1 MNGHRNLLLW
11 ARGFSL
17 APILGA
23 AWASAPAQ
31 GILHFTAST
40 PIYYSPL
47 PTTVDLDIDNDG
59 TTDFALR
66 SDGVAINLVPRGA
79 SGNWATIATPPD
91 MKSYVVP
98 WPAGTSIAASLEPV
112 FISHRADTDPVG
124 ASTVNLGSVGFWAN
138 VDAYAGVDFCCN
150 TICSRS
156 IPVQSVANVTMFLC

>member
-1 MNGHRNLLLW
+1 MNSRGKVLIR
-11 ARGFSL
+11 ARGLIL
-17 APILGA
+17 ALGLLTA
-23 AWASAPAQ
+23 NEPGVAQ
-31 GILHFTAST
+31 GILHFTPST